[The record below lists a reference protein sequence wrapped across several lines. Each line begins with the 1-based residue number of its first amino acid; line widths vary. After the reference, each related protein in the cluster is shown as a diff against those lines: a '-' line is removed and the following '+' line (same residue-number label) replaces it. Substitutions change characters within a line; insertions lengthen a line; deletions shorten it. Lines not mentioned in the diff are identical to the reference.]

1 MSQSDLCQYLTEIG
15 RYPVLSREGQL
26 LHCRN
31 IHRYQHWPEGKDKA
45 PRKVIRAAERGMEM
59 MVITNLRLVVSIA
72 KKYQNRGLDLQDL
85 IQEGNIGLIRGLELY
100 DPTRGYQVSTY
111 CYWWVRQGV
120 SRAIHS
126 QSRMIRI
133 PINSHEQLVKMRKCQ
148 QQYLTEH
155 GNSAP
160 IAVLAEYMEMSEK
173 RVKEL
178 MNHWDNTK
186 CGSLDVNVMK
196 GNGLIGD
203 RSVVL
208 KDTIPA
214 TEPDFNRPSELKLSD
229 AGDARLQYAITNNL
243 TDKEQRVIA
252 GYFEDGRTIKHIAEH
267 IKVSPASVGQIKER
281 AINKLKKAMAC

>member
-1 MSQSDLCQYLTEIG
+1 MSNSDLSQYLTDIG

-31 IHRYQHWPEGKDKA
+31 IHRYQQWPEGKDKA
-45 PRKVIRAAERGMEM
+45 PRKVVRAAERGMEM
-59 MVITNLRLVVSIA
+59 MVTTNLRLVVSIA
-72 KKYQNRGLDLQDL
+72 KKYQGRGVDLQDL

-126 QSRMIRI
+126 QSRMIRM
-133 PINSHEQLVKMRKCQ
+133 PINSHEQLVKLRKCQ
-148 QQYLTEH
+148 QKYLTEH
-155 GNSAP
+155 GITAP
-160 IAVLAEYMEMSEK
+160 LSVLADYMEMTEE
-173 RVKEL
+173 RVRTL
-178 MNHWDNTK
+178 MTHWEGTK
-186 CGSLDVNVMK
+186 CGSLDITVKHLGSEDGRN
-196 GNGLIGD
+196 LA
-203 RSVVL
+203 L
-208 KDTIPA
+208 KDTIPS
-214 TEPDFNRPSELKLSD
+214 TEPDRNRPSELKLSD

-267 IKVSPASVGQIKER
+267 IKVSPASVGQIKDR